1 MHMPSSHSLEH
12 PIFPGNPS
20 VSLYISLISQP
31 GLDAQAFMCVPSF
44 LIIDSSPPDVNVSTS
59 LKLEDLYVKPEHR
72 KKGAGKA
79 FFRELGK
86 IAREK
91 VIPPSATFFFCFF
104 FYHRFCHVELWT
116 YGLVGPHGDYI
127 FSTTNLI
134 IHVE

>member
-1 MHMPSSHSLEH
+1 MVQLRQNLFETPHAHALIAFVGTPDLPGE
-12 PIFPGNPS
+12 PIGFA
-20 VSLYISLISQP
+20 LYFFNFSTWTGRP
-31 GLDAQAFMCVPSF
+31 GLYVCVPSF

-91 VIPPSATFFFCFF
+91 VIPPSATFFFAFF
-104 FYHRFCHVELWT
+104 LPSFPSRRIVDVWT
-116 YGLVGPHGDYI
+116 GR
-127 FSTTNLI
+127 SSR
-134 IHVE
+134 